1 VLEKFDLMREGCNMD
16 GDFFTSF
23 AAHAHTM
30 NELEIDSQREL
41 ELRRRNSPE
50 EARKLVEMV
59 LDKLE
64 RDILKSGY
72 SLEEVKLLIL
82 CLSYRGETAE
92 NDELICKSILEAIEE
107 RFKKKEA
114 PQLRIIGHT
123 TGGELENEDLVLKE
137 ISGVGYNGLS
147 LLALATNLPIGVG
160 RTWGLRT
167 PEEAGDQGR
176 EMARDAWVDFSQQAA
191 SKEHLRMGKTML
203 VLTQGSKVDT
213 PGYEHFLAEGITN
226 FMGST
231 REARIMNVIG
241 GSSGDGVTAQHFH
254 QFYGR
259 LKEHSHLKILD
270 GEAVCALIPNLCE
283 TSIGL
288 DINAITK
295 IGKEHTF
302 HFDSEKEPH
311 FKYVK
316 RIDEEEPGVKVA
328 EAISENEVKM
338 AKEKG
343 SPVPDKKAIQAAI
356 QEAFQLSRDQK
367 RLLIFDPICLR
378 YAFAFPFGN
387 YTCAAAMRM
396 VGEDIELMFPIRS
409 FTPEMHGY
417 IWMGDP
423 SKVQKGARQVFD
435 MLRADQGF
443 NKTDAT
449 VLICCINRRLVELM
463 AGCRSGT
470 EAEILKEGIA
480 SSQLIGFLAYGEMSF
495 TSLMQEPYTYGFT
508 SWGITFH
515 SKEACKQGTIPE
527 PQSVGITKSASG
539 RVPTGSLNLDRLL
552 LGGIPENYAVMLT
565 APPSEERDA
574 LIKGFLEK
582 GAKQNEVTFFLT
594 VNPGMTK
601 YLVESQANFHL
612 FICNP
617 QADTIVKDQ
626 SNVVKLRGVENLTD
640 ISIALSLATRSLD
653 SSLKGPRRIC
663 MDLLSDVLLQHH
675 AVQTRRW
682 LTSLIAELKSNRFT
696 ALVVIDPRI
705 HPSEELYA
713 IIGLFDGEIS
723 ILEKETEKGLVR
735 YLRIKNMSNQQY
747 LKDELLL
754 TKEEPQNRK

>member
-1 VLEKFDLMREGCNMD
+1 MD
-16 GDFFTSF
+16 DEFFMGF

-30 NELEIDSQREL
+30 NELETDPQKEL

-50 EARKLVEMV
+50 EARKLVGMI
-59 LDKLE
+59 LDKIE
-64 RDILKSGY
+64 KDILKSSC
-72 SLEEVKLLIL
+72 SLEDVKLLIL
-82 CLSYRGETAE
+82 YLSYRGETAE
-92 NDELICKSILEAIEE
+92 KDGLICRSILEAIED
-107 RFKKKEA
+107 RFKKYEA
-114 PQLRIIGHT
+114 NQLRIIGHT

-137 ISGVGYNGLS
+137 ISGIGCNGLS
-147 LLALATNLPIGVG
+147 LLALTTNLPIGVG

-167 PEEAGDQGR
+167 PKEAGDQGR

-213 PGYEHFLAEGITN
+213 PGYEHFLAEGIAN

-231 REARIMNVIG
+231 REARIVNVIG

-259 LKEHSHLKILD
+259 LKEHPQPKILD

-288 DINAITK
+288 DTNAIAK

-316 RIDEEEPGVKVA
+316 RIDREEPGVKVA

-343 SPVPDKKAIQAAI
+343 LPMPDKKAILAAI
-356 QEAFQLSRDQK
+356 QEAYQLSRDHK

-409 FTPEMHGY
+409 FTPEMTGY

-449 VLICCINRRLVELM
+449 LLISCINRRLVELM
-463 AGCRSGT
+463 AGCSSGT
-470 EAEILKEGIA
+470 EAEILKEGLA
-480 SSQLIGFLAYGEMSF
+480 SSQVIGFLAYGEMSF
-495 TSLMQEPYTYGFT
+495 TNLMQEPYTYGFT

-515 SKEACKQGTIPE
+515 SKEACKQKTIRE
-527 PQSVGITKSASG
+527 TQSIGISKSVPG
-539 RVPTGSLNLDRLL
+539 RVATGSPHLDRLL
-552 LGGIPENYAVMLT
+552 LGGIPENYAVTLT
-565 APPSEERDA
+565 APSGEERDA
-574 LIKGFLEK
+574 LIRGFLEK

-594 VNPGMTK
+594 ANPGTTK
-601 YLVESQANFHL
+601 SLAESKVNFHL

-617 QADTIVKDQ
+617 QADRIIKDQ
-626 SNVVKLRGVENLTD
+626 PNITKLKGVENLTD
-640 ISIALSLATRSLD
+640 ISIALSSATRRLD
-653 SSLKGPRRIC
+653 PSQKGPRRIC
-663 MDLLSDVLLQHH
+663 IDLLSDVLLQHH

-682 LTSLIAELKSNRFT
+682 LTSLIAELKSNGFT
-696 ALVVIDPRI
+696 ALAVIDPRI

-713 IIGLFDGEIS
+713 ILGLFDGEIS
-723 ILEKETEKGLVR
+723 ISERETDKGLET
-735 YLRIKNMSNQQY
+735 YLKIKKMSNQEY
-747 LKDELLL
+747 MKDELRL
-754 TKEEPQNRK
+754 TKEEPQKRK